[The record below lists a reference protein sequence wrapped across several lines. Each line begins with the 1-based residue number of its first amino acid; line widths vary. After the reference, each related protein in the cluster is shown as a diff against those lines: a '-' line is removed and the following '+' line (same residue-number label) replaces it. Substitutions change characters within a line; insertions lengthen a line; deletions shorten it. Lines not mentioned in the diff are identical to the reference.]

1 MQTEMPAEGGN
12 SAESEIGF
20 LDLALLV
27 AKHLKLLVLGPL
39 LVGFV
44 ALGLSF
50 LVKPTFTARA
60 VVLPPQPQQ
69 NAAAAAL
76 QNLGALAG
84 LAGGAALR
92 TPADQYIALMQSAT
106 VEDRLIAQFDLKRVY
121 DEELQSEARQKLEAN
136 SHISAGKKDGLLVI
150 EVDDHDPVRAAAMA
164 NAYVEQLRRLTSEL
178 AITEAQQRRLFFE
191 RQLAQTKDRFAA
203 AQKALESAG
212 ISEGALRAEPKAAA
226 EGYARLLAEATATEV
241 RIQALRGYL
250 ADGAPELMQAQREL
264 GALRAQLLRLES
276 VNQSASKGDYID
288 RFREFKYQ
296 ETLFDLFARQFEM
309 AKLDESREGAM
320 IQTVDAASPP
330 DRKSKP
336 RKALIAIFATIAS
349 FFLISLWVF
358 LRHALR
364 QAVQSADAGKRE
376 SLRRSLG
383 RGAATP

>member
-250 ADGAPELMQAQREL
+250 ADGAPELMQAQREM
-264 GALRAQLLRLES
+264 GA
-276 VNQSASKGDYID
+276 
-288 RFREFKYQ
+288 
-296 ETLFDLFARQFEM
+296 
-309 AKLDESREGAM
+309 
-320 IQTVDAASPP
+320 
-330 DRKSKP
+330 
-336 RKALIAIFATIAS
+336 
-349 FFLISLWVF
+349 
-358 LRHALR
+358 
-364 QAVQSADAGKRE
+364 
-376 SLRRSLG
+376 
-383 RGAATP
+383 

>member
-1 MQTEMPAEGGN
+1 MQTEIPPTGGH
-12 SAESEIGF
+12 AADSEFGF
-20 LDLALLV
+20 LDVALVV
-27 AKHLKLLVLGPL
+27 AKHLKLLVFGPL
-39 LVGFV
+39 LVGLI
-44 ALGLSF
+44 ALGVSF
-50 LVKPTFTARA
+50 LVKPTFSARA

-69 NAAAAAL
+69 SSAAAAL

-84 LAGGAALR
+84 LAGGAAVR
-92 TPADQYIALMQSAT
+92 TPADQYVALMQSAT
-106 VEDRLIAQFDLKRVY
+106 VEDRLVAQFDLKRVY

-136 SHISAGKKDGLLVI
+136 SRISAGKKDGLLVI
-150 EVDDHDPVRAAAMA
+150 EVDDHDPARAAAMA

-191 RQLAQTKDRFAA
+191 RQLAQTKERFAA

-250 ADGAPELMQAQREL
+250 ADGASELIQAQREL
-264 GALRAQLLRLES
+264 GALRTQLSRLES

-309 AKLDESREGAM
+309 AKLDESREGTV
-320 IQTVDAASPP
+320 IQVVDAASPP
-330 DRKSKP
+330 ERKSKP
-336 RKALIAIFATIAS
+336 RKALIAIFATVAS
-349 FFLISLWVF
+349 FFLIALWVF
-358 LRHALR
+358 LRHVLAH
-364 QAVQSADAGKRE
+364 AMQSADAGKRA

-383 RGAATP
+383 RGNALP

>member
-1 MQTEMPAEGGN
+1 MP
-12 SAESEIGF
+12 SESGHAADSEVGF
-20 LDLALLV
+20 LDVALVV
-27 AKHLKLLVLGPL
+27 AKNLKLLVLGPL
-39 LVGFV
+39 LIGVV

-69 NAAAAAL
+69 SAAAAAL

-84 LAGGAALR
+84 LAGGAAVR

-106 VEDRLIAQFDLKRVY
+106 VEDRLVAQFDLKRVY
-121 DEELQSEARQKLEAN
+121 NEELQSEARQTLEAN
-136 SHISAGKKDGLLVI
+136 SRISAGKKDGLLVI

-191 RQLAQTKDRFAA
+191 RQLTQTKERFAA

-250 ADGAPELMQAQREL
+250 TDGAPELMQAQREL
-264 GALRAQLLRLES
+264 GALRTQLLRLES

-309 AKLDESREGAM
+309 AKLDESREGAV

-330 DRKSKP
+330 ERKSKP

-349 FFLISLWVF
+349 FFVIALWVF
-358 LRHALR
+358 LRHVLT
-364 QAVQSADAGKRE
+364 QAVRSADPGQQE
-376 SLRRSLG
+376 SLRRALG
-383 RGAATP
+383 RGGSSI